1 LKKQQ
6 QKTVRMT
13 VREFASSIG
22 LKKTGLDYLGS
33 TVLMKLLCKKG
44 IARKVGKV
52 SLTRM
57 GRPSEL
63 FEVPVEITLTNRR
76 RRSKVA

>member
-6 QKTVRMT
+6 KTVKMT
-13 VREFASSIG
+13 VREFASSLG
-22 LKKTGLDYLGS
+22 LKRTGLDYLGT
-33 TVLMKLLCKKG
+33 TVLMKLLCKKK

-52 SLTRM
+52 ALTKM
-57 GRPSEL
+57 GRPSDL
-63 FEVPVEITLTNRR
+63 FEVPVEITLKNRR

>member
-1 LKKQQ
+1 MKKP
-6 QKTVRMT
+6 KTVKMT

-52 SLTRM
+52 SLTKM
-57 GRPSEL
+57 GRPSDL
-63 FEVPVEITLTNRR
+63 FEVPVEITLKGRR
-76 RRSKVA
+76 RKSTAA

>member
-1 LKKQQ
+1 MKKP
-6 QKTVRMT
+6 KTVKMT
-13 VREFASSIG
+13 VRDFASSLG

-44 IARKVGKV
+44 IAKKVGKV

-57 GRPSEL
+57 GRPSDL
-63 FEVPVEITLTNRR
+63 FEVPVEITLKGRR
-76 RRSKVA
+76 RKNSAA

>member
-1 LKKQQ
+1 MKK

-33 TVLMKLLCKKG
+33 TVLMRLLCKKG
-44 IARKVGKV
+44 IAKKVGRM

-57 GRPSEL
+57 GRPSDI
-63 FEVPVEITLTNRR
+63 FEVPVEFTLKGKRR
-76 RRSKVA
+76 KKVAA

>member
-1 LKKQQ
+1 MKKP
-6 QKTVRMT
+6 KTVKMT

-33 TVLMKLLCKKG
+33 TVLMKLLCKQG

-52 SLTRM
+52 ALSRY
-57 GRPSEL
+57 GRPSDL
-63 FEVPVEITLTNRR
+63 FEVPVEITLKRR
-76 RRSKVA
+76 RRKSVAA

>member
-1 LKKQQ
+1 MKKP
-6 QKTVRMT
+6 KTVKMT
-13 VREFASSIG
+13 VRDFASSLG

-44 IARKVGKV
+44 IAKKVGKV

-57 GRPSEL
+57 GRPSDL
-63 FEVPVEITLTNRR
+63 FEVPVEITLKGRR
-76 RRSKVA
+76 RKSSAA

>member
-1 LKKQQ
+1 MKKQQ
-6 QKTVRMT
+6 TVKMT
-13 VREFASSIG
+13 VREFAASLG

-33 TVLMKLLCKKG
+33 TVLMKLLCRKG

-57 GRPSEL
+57 GRPSDI
-63 FEVPVEITLTNRR
+63 FEVPVEITLKNRR